1 MRQRD
6 HTFLIKLKRNRR
18 QQATSE
24 FLRLSNL
31 VSKLRCAE
39 EAKCEVAFIG
49 MKSKVCSGGEND
61 RRVLGIQC
69 GSVNFF
75 FAGERHQLT
84 DDGKEK
90 KKAVNL
96 NVRRQNESVADFS
109 FQIQISM
116 CQ

>member
-1 MRQRD
+1 M
-6 HTFLIKLKRNRR
+6 
-18 QQATSE
+18 
-24 FLRLSNL
+24 
-31 VSKLRCAE
+31 SKLRCAE

-75 FAGERHQLT
+75 FVGERHQLT

>member
-1 MRQRD
+1 MTLRQEVCV
-6 HTFLIKLKRNRR
+6 TLCSFTEENLLKRNRR

-24 FLRLSNL
+24 FLWLSNL

-75 FAGERHQLT
+75 FCGREAST
-84 DDGKEK
+84 
-90 KKAVNL
+90 N
-96 NVRRQNESVADFS
+96 
-109 FQIQISM
+109 
-116 CQ
+116 

>member
-1 MRQRD
+1 MWEC
-6 HTFLIKLKRNRR
+6 
-18 QQATSE
+18 E
-24 FLRLSNL
+24 F
-31 VSKLRCAE
+31 V
-39 EAKCEVAFIG
+39 
-49 MKSKVCSGGEND
+49 
-61 RRVLGIQC
+61 
-69 GSVNFF
+69 FF
-75 FAGERHQLT
+75 VGERHQLT